1 MIKIDKQF
9 TDKYIHL
16 ASSSERKRTNY
27 NFHKEMSDTLQRMLN
42 ILNKNT
48 YVQAHKHENPDKR
61 EVFIILTGKVLVVE
75 FDDLGKITEH
85 IILDREL
92 GNYGCEIASGTWH
105 TIICLENNS
114 ILYEL
119 KDGPYIVETDKQFAA
134 WTPTEGDEGC
144 DDFNKSIVGKIMNE
158 V

>member
-144 DDFNKSIVGKIMNE
+144 DDYNKKIIGRIISEN
-158 V
+158 